1 MEGGRAAA
9 DSARGGSDTGRRA
22 YHVGEPIAFDGY
34 VDDFDEGV
42 SAIQFS
48 LDDGAT
54 WTSYETAGAVA
65 ERGVNW
71 RFAYTPERPG
81 RYLLKAR
88 ALDEQGRASSLVS
101 GFAFE
106 VLP

>member
-1 MEGGRAAA
+1 MPDGAIIEHDGPV
-9 DSARGGSDTGRRA
+9 
-22 YHVGEPIAFDGY
+22 YHVGQPIEFKGY
-34 VDDFDEGV
+34 VDDFAEGV
-42 SAIQFS
+42 AALEFS

-54 WTSYETAGAVA
+54 WTAYQTVGAVA
-65 ERGVNW
+65 ELGVNW
-71 RFAYTPERPG
+71 RFAYTPDRPG

-88 ALDEQGRASSLVS
+88 ARDAQGRASALVS